1 MALLI
6 VFTLDGTRE
15 DLPDVPISTNQYNG
29 EYSNDDYAREV
40 RDKIKSAIEDGI
52 RELQEKQK
60 NDPGRY
66 LVNRY
71 ASKIRQYFCSTSK
84 VVHSDVGQQGDN
96 SGEKEKLKTK

>member
-1 MALLI
+1 MMI
-6 VFTLDGTRE
+6 MRE
-15 DLPDVPISTNQYNG
+15 NN
-29 EYSNDDYAREV
+29 DYAREV
-40 RDKIKSAIEDGI
+40 RDKIKSEIEDGI

-71 ASKIRQYFCSTSK
+71 ASSIRQYFCSTSK

-96 SGEKEKLKTK
+96 S